1 MEELKNTFNTE
12 PDQKPEDDRP
22 PLWKQ
27 ILGAVIGGGL
37 ALALYYGYEYAK
49 PQVTAYLTL
58 PVVEGGRLFDL
69 GASNIAD
76 KTMDAGN
83 RKRILSRGL
92 RAAGMLQDNTKNDPS
107 LLSSVDNHSLD
118 IAWPGHNKDD
128 PKYAEAIKEDIQPGI
143 SRAVA
148 DKLKEWEKDVD
159 NQKLMARVMEEQMA
173 TKEMEIED
181 AWEDLWGDIHEEESE
196 NAVEHSNA
204 KGLPDT
210 GFGIGF
216 VAIGAA
222 GGAWGT
228 RKKKKSRK

>member
-1 MEELKNTFNTE
+1 MEDLQNTPIIETSE
-12 PDQKPEDDRP
+12 PEDERP

-58 PVVEGGRLFDL
+58 PVAEGGRLFDL

-76 KTMDAGN
+76 KTTDVGN

-118 IAWPGHNKDD
+118 IAWPGHNKED
-128 PKYAEAIKEDIQPGI
+128 PKYAEAIAQDLQPGI
-143 SRAVA
+143 SRAIAEKV
-148 DKLKEWEKDVD
+148 DTWEKDVED
-159 NQKLMARVMEEQMA
+159 QDLMDRVMEEQMA
-173 TKEMEIED
+173 TQEMDTED
-181 AWEDLWGDIHEEESE
+181 AWDDLWGDIRDEESDHSME
-196 NAVEHSNA
+196 RSNA
-204 KGLPDT
+204 NALPDT

-222 GGAWGT
+222 GGAWGAR
-228 RKKKKSRK
+228 RKKKN